1 MSTQVSEKG
10 AVYLYDD
17 FVMPA
22 DAVINPQSWTSD
34 VDTGG
39 AAFVAPSAAVRGGT
53 VTGTTD
59 TTDNDLVQM
68 GGPLLFEAQGG
79 ATIFEARVEVDVIT
93 TVALNVGLNDIALEG
108 SSLPVELATLSFT
121 SNSSTFVGFVFDV
134 DATNDNWHIFSV
146 DGDADTNV
154 AIATLNT
161 GIAPVAGEM
170 QTFRIEV
177 TDQGSGKLARAVFYI
192 NGKDVGTIELA
203 VARDTL
209 LAPYVGHENRGA
221 AAHVTSVDYIECESA
236 RGAV

>member
-93 TVALNVGLNDIALEG
+93 TVALNVGLNDIA
-108 SSLPVELATLSFT
+108 P
-121 SNSSTFVGFVFDV
+121 
-134 DATNDNWHIFSV
+134 
-146 DGDADTNV
+146 
-154 AIATLNT
+154 LNT